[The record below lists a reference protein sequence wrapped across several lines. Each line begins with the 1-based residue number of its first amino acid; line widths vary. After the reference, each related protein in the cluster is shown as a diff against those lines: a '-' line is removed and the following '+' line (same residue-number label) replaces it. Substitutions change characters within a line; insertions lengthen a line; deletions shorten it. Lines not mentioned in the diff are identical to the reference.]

1 MQGRS
6 EHTSLALYLT
16 VGVAKSL
23 KLQPL
28 LP

>member
-1 MQGRS
+1 MQRRS
-6 EHTSLALYLT
+6 EHTSPALYLT

-23 KLQPL
+23 KLLPL